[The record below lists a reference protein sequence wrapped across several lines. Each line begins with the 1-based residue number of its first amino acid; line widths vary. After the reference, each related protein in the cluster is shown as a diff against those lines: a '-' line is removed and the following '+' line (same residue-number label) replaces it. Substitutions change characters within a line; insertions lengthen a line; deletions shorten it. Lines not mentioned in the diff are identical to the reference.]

1 MVCQITYLNA
11 ANFRSNEF
19 LYEKQQN
26 CNAIVLGTHISVCAD
41 HFIFNISSSLN
52 HSLTIFGMAAGAVT
66 PQFNS
71 SSSTDTGNFRQNFTK
86 QISISIRTIFP
97 PQKKPAAIL
106 ISKQPKYAFVTHRIL
121 NWLVGRW
128 LNSRIRDR
136 KMWTQ
141 SWLLLNESVAF
152 LQFMFRAKNTQH
164 KMFTNDRFDC
174 PQSLVYHSDNVLIQL
189 NWFFVCYGKLLAFT
203 YL

>member
-1 MVCQITYLNA
+1 MFATIITPFISLGFLSIYHLQKTKTKTTKIEPQRMVCQITYLNA

-71 SSSTDTGNFRQNFTK
+71 SSSTDNGNFRQNFTK

-97 PQKKPAAIL
+97 PPKKTRGD
-106 ISKQPKYAFVTHRIL
+106 THFE
-121 NWLVGRW
+121 
-128 LNSRIRDR
+128 
-136 KMWTQ
+136 T
-141 SWLLLNESVAF
+141 
-152 LQFMFRAKNTQH
+152 T
-164 KMFTNDRFDC
+164 
-174 PQSLVYHSDNVLIQL
+174 
-189 NWFFVCYGKLLAFT
+189 
-203 YL
+203 